1 MKLKPLPYK
10 QMTGYSLWLAAI
22 IVVGALIYSTTI
34 RDAASVMETTA
45 KTLTTVLGLIFAA
58 GLTITY
64 FVHREATNRKDT
76 QAITHARKAM
86 LTISLV
92 GGATLTMGLLLS
104 WLLPA
109 TFS

>member
-22 IVVGALIYSTTI
+22 IVVGALIYSNTI
-34 RDAASVMETTA
+34 RVAASVMETIA

-58 GLTITY
+58 GLT
-64 FVHREATNRKDT
+64 R
-76 QAITHARKAM
+76 
-86 LTISLV
+86 SLV